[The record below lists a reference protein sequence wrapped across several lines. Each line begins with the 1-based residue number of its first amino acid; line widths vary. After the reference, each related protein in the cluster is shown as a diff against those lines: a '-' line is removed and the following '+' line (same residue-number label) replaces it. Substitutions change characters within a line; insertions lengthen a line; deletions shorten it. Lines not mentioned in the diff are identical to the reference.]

1 LQFAL
6 IGLSRRDLG
15 IEIRSNVIS
24 RPASIMEM
32 TNFTAISDNFRID
45 IDRREEWIGAIRFAR
60 PTMKTRPRTLFAL
73 FTPALISF
81 AVSAS
86 AIPISNI
93 VKNGSFETGSFPP
106 WKTSGNTGGGARAA
120 AVQNGGAI
128 GIDQDSAH
136 TGQFG
141 VFAHPVGSR
150 GYLQQDLHTTAG
162 SSYDLTFWMD
172 ATQSAALSQATNA
185 NPVDFHVYWNGKLIF
200 DLDNSAVPSSY
211 TKFTFDDLLAT
222 GSRTNLKFGF
232 RDDSGEFHLDDVKVV
247 LSGVPE
253 AFSTLWLALPL
264 GVLLIAARK
273 RTRLQ
278 SI

>member
-1 LQFAL
+1 MGRTSSKSENL
-6 IGLSRRDLG
+6 ITGSGDHGDDGLCGNS
-15 IEIRSNVIS
+15 SQ
-24 RPASIMEM
+24 
-32 TNFTAISDNFRID
+32 FRID
-45 IDRREEWIGAIRFAR
+45 NGRSEEWIEAILFAR
-60 PTMKTRPRTLFAL
+60 PIMKTRPRTLLAL
-73 FTPALISF
+73 FAPALVSF
-81 AVSAS
+81 AVTAS

-93 VKNGSFETGSFPP
+93 VKNGGFETGSFPP
-106 WKTSGNTGGGARAA
+106 WTTSGNNGSGARAA

-172 ATQSAALSQATNA
+172 ATQSAALSQAKNG

-200 DLDNSAVPSSY
+200 DLDNSAVPGSY

-222 GSRTNLKFGF
+222 GARTNLKFGF
-232 RDDSGEFHLDDVKVV
+232 RDDSGEFHLDDVSVV
-247 LSGVPE
+247 LSRVPE
-253 AFSTLWLALPL
+253 AFSTFWLALPL
-264 GVLLIAARK
+264 GVLLVAARK
-273 RTRLQ
+273 RTRLH